1 MIWRGS
7 RTSKSPTECTDYVGF
22 SQIYSPF
29 YDSRL
34 NFGKGQGF
42 LWKIMP
48 QNVTLKFNLVPF
60 LARGLKWR
68 CFWGGRDFSGSIFNF
83 LPFLCEKCPFLR
95 YLCLLGK
102 VDQFFSQGW
111 ELFVQEIGTGLKL
124 CSQPPQFSKK
134 CHEQFY
140 CKNAVFST
148 AKWLRIWCIQMMHS
162 NFEFTDAPD
171 PEVSGCTWDP
181 VVFWS
186 KFFQRLAAL
195 PWSLSD
201 N

>member
-1 MIWRGS
+1 
-7 RTSKSPTECTDYVGF
+7 
-22 SQIYSPF
+22 
-29 YDSRL
+29 
-34 NFGKGQGF
+34 
-42 LWKIMP
+42 MP
-48 QNVTLKFNLVPF
+48 QNVKKSSIWSPF
-60 LARGLKWR
+60 LARGLNDVALRWTN
-68 CFWGGRDFSGSIFNF
+68 FSRDY
-83 LPFLCEKCPFLR
+83 FLCPFCVKNVLFLR

-102 VDQFFSQGW
+102 ADQFFSQGW
-111 ELFVQEIGTGLKL
+111 ELFVQEFGTGLKL

-140 CKNAVFST
+140 CKKFAVFFT

-186 KFFQRLAAL
+186 KILSETGCFAL
-195 PWSLSD
+195 VSVRQL

>member
-1 MIWRGS
+1 MLR
-7 RTSKSPTECTDYVGF
+7 F
-22 SQIYSPF
+22 SILPSVLFSILLLACWPVSENDLKRLTNFKISDRVHWLCRFFTNIFPF

-34 NFGKGQGF
+34 NFGKGQEF

-102 VDQFFSQGW
+102 ADQFFSQGW
-111 ELFVQEIGTGLKL
+111 ELFVQEFGTGLKL
-124 CSQPPQFSKK
+124 CSQSPQFSKK

-140 CKNAVFST
+140 C
-148 AKWLRIWCIQMMHS
+148 
-162 NFEFTDAPD
+162 
-171 PEVSGCTWDP
+171 
-181 VVFWS
+181 
-186 KFFQRLAAL
+186 
-195 PWSLSD
+195 
-201 N
+201 